1 MADTPAKESALNQF
15 QAEEALVN
23 LLDNSK
29 ATGNEEQGSPPKE
42 ETKSVDPQELKP
54 DDLDLVSEDTDTH
67 QDEKL

>member
-1 MADTPAKESALNQF
+1 MSETPAKEAALNQF

-42 ETKSVDPQELKP
+42 ETKSVDPQELN
-54 DDLDLVSEDTDTH
+54 LTIWI
-67 QDEKL
+67 